1 MSDEDKIAI
10 KLKHQFDLIW
20 ESLKSLEYL
29 IKFPN
34 YLKFTDN
41 HKPKDLW
48 FLYYVIR
55 NSTVLNLNKLYNPS
69 EDYSFDK
76 TKRLLIKDFDKTDEK
91 TKDIVLRLKKGKR
104 LFEKLNLKNIRD
116 KHVSHLD
123 ENRTEKNLNWNEVKE
138 LVSISCD
145 IHDKMNLFAYN
156 QQSAWIIDE
165 KILNSIFTNDLRSK
179 KLFELRREM
188 FRENQMTTSRD
199 KILELTKKNW
209 P

>member
-76 TKRLLIKDFDKTDEK
+76 RF
-91 TKDIVLRLKKGKR
+91 
-104 LFEKLNLKNIRD
+104 
-116 KHVSHLD
+116 
-123 ENRTEKNLNWNEVKE
+123 
-138 LVSISCD
+138 
-145 IHDKMNLFAYN
+145 
-156 QQSAWIIDE
+156 
-165 KILNSIFTNDLRSK
+165 
-179 KLFELRREM
+179 
-188 FRENQMTTSRD
+188 
-199 KILELTKKNW
+199 
-209 P
+209 

>member
-1 MSDEDKIAI
+1 M
-10 KLKHQFDLIW
+10 
-20 ESLKSLEYL
+20 
-29 IKFPN
+29 
-34 YLKFTDN
+34 T
-41 HKPKDLW
+41 
-48 FLYYVIR
+48 
-55 NSTVLNLNKLYNPS
+55 
-69 EDYSFDK
+69 
-76 TKRLLIKDFDKTDEK
+76 KDFDKTDEK

-104 LFEKLNLKNIRD
+104 LFEKLDLKNIRD